1 MGNRGLT
8 ALVAVVMMALFM
20 AARPVQAMTYED
32 AEAAWQAGRHGEA
45 DRILTTLLRENPGDL
60 KVNFLL
66 GQVSLAR
73 GKTSH
78 AAFAFERV
86 LSLQPGNQRARL
98 ELARA
103 YYLMGQYTQAQLL
116 FQEVMASDPPPEVRK
131 NIDAFLVAIE
141 RAEEKWLVNGQI
153 NLSVFYDDNVNYGPA
168 DEEIDTLLGTLLVAP
183 PAQEADTVGLA
194 LSGGANMMY
203 DGGMRDAWQF
213 ISGASGY
220 NSWLSDETDQ
230 EILFGRASA
239 GAQYVGSK
247 SLARLEGVFDHL
259 NYGGESLL
267 NAYGAAA
274 RWNQAIDE
282 DWLATFNGKV
292 EQRDYTDNEERDAL
306 YGEARFTAHRLL
318 EKQRYR
324 VHATVGAFR
333 EDAEIDGFSNQGW
346 LAELG
351 AEASLPFSVTAY
363 ATAGYRVTDYDEIL
377 LASLQGSPREDEQW
391 QVSLGLQKKLTPRTG
406 MDLNVRHVNNDSNF
420 GLYAYERNVVTLST
434 YVNF

>member
-1 MGNRGLT
+1 MCVVAFL
-8 ALVAVVMMALFM
+8 ALVL
-20 AARPVQAMTYED
+20 AARPLGAMTYED
-32 AEAAWQAGRHGEA
+32 AEDAWQAGRHGEA
-45 DRILTTLLRENPGDL
+45 DRILTTLLRDNPGDL

-131 NIDAFLVAIE
+131 NIDAFLAAIK
-141 RAEEKWLVNGQI
+141 RAEQKWLVSGQVNI
-153 NLSVFYDDNVNYGPA
+153 SVFYDDNVNYGPA

-194 LSGGANMMY
+194 LSGGANMIY
-203 DGGMRDAWQF
+203 DSGMRDAWQL

-220 NSWLSDETDQ
+220 KSWLSDETDQ

-239 GAQYVGSK
+239 GAQFVDAET
-247 SLARLEGVFDHL
+247 LVRLEGVFDHL

-267 NAYGAAA
+267 NTYGAAF
-274 RWNQAIDE
+274 RWHQTIDKA
-282 DWLATFNGKV
+282 WLSECSGKL

-324 VHATVGAFR
+324 VHATAGVFR
-333 EDAEIDGFSNQGW
+333 EDADIDGFSNQGW

-363 ATAGYRVTDYDEIL
+363 ASANFRVTDYDEIL

-391 QVSLGLQKKLTPRTG
+391 QVALGLQKKLTPRSG

-420 GLYAYERNVVTLST
+420 GLYAYDRNVVTLST